1 MSDRPIARRAV
12 IVLVLLT
19 AATATA
25 APPLFVDEIVVTAT
39 GDECPPEEVPIP
51 ITVVGR
57 DEMDDIQADTLA
69 DVLRRVP
76 GINVARSGGEGGVTS
91 VFTRGTE
98 SDHTL
103 VMVDGIR
110 LNSPYF
116 AGYDFSLL
124 PTAGLERVEVARG
137 PFSALWGAD
146 AVGGVVN
153 VIPARAEEGLGGG
166 VAVEG
171 GGDSWQRL
179 EGSLTWGSGPL
190 HAFVSGFT
198 RSGEEA
204 LPNSDY
210 ELRQALADVG
220 WSWGH
225 GSRAAILVQ
234 RLESVTGIPYA
245 APGSPSPERRQWSDQ
260 TVLAVPL
267 SIGVTPGWEL
277 EVSAASV
284 DRRFRFRDP
293 DDPYGYTHAVT
304 DADSVQGR
312 LVSHHELD
320 GHALSWGGEWRED
333 TVTDVSSF
341 GTSLDE
347 TSQTVHSVFVQDVWQ
362 PAAGLQIVAGL
373 RRDTTDTWGSELS
386 PRINL
391 GWRVADRV
399 EIRAGAGEAFRQPSL
414 GELYYPGSGNTDL
427 EPERARS
434 WELGVSGWWQ
444 RRAGRWQL
452 AVFSTDVEDL
462 VEFDSATYAFAN
474 IAEATIHGGEA
485 SVELPLARRLLAS
498 AEVTYLETA
507 DDAGRPLPRRPGWS
521 GSISFTG
528 SVGSHLSGDLSL
540 RWVGP
545 RQDVDPLSL
554 LRVTNAGFVT
564 ADVALA
570 VAVGSGLELTGR
582 VVNLADRRYAEVLGY
597 PAPGRRVVGGLR
609 WRP

>member
-1 MSDRPIARRAV
+1 MSDRPVTRHAAAV
-12 IVLVLLT
+12 IVLLT
-19 AATATA
+19 ATAATA

-39 GDECPPEEVPIP
+39 GDERSRDEVPVP

-57 DEMDDIQADTLA
+57 EEMDDIQADTVA

-76 GINVARSGGEGGVTS
+76 GIDVARSGAEGAVTS

-166 VAVEG
+166 VALEG

-179 EGSLTWGSGPL
+179 EGSLTWSSGPVD
-190 HAFVSGFT
+190 AFVSGFT

-204 LPNSDY
+204 LPNSDF
-210 ELRQALADVG
+210 ELRQGLADVG

-234 RLESVTGIPYA
+234 RLESVTGIPYS

-267 SIGVTPGWEL
+267 SIGLTPGWEL
-277 EVSAASV
+277 EVSASSV
-284 DRRFRFRDP
+284 DRRFRFQDP
-293 DDPYGYTHAVT
+293 GDPYGYTRATT
-304 DADSVQGR
+304 DADTVQGR

-320 GHALSWGGEWRED
+320 GHTLSWGGEWRED

-341 GTSLDE
+341 GTSLDGA
-347 TSQTVHSVFVQDVWQ
+347 SQAVRSVFVQDVWQ
-362 PAAGLQIVAGL
+362 PARALQVVAGL
-373 RRDTTDTWGSELS
+373 RRDATDAWGSELS

-391 GWRVADRV
+391 GWRVADRL
-399 EIRAGAGEAFRQPSL
+399 EIRAGAGSAFRQPSL
-414 GELYYPGSGNTDL
+414 GELYYPGSGNADL

-462 VEFDSATYAFAN
+462 VEFDSATYTFAN
-474 IAEATIHGGEA
+474 VAEATIHGGEA
-485 SVELPLARRLLAS
+485 SLELPLAHRLLAS
-498 AEVTYLETA
+498 AQITYLETA
-507 DDAGRPLPRRPGWS
+507 DTAGRALPRRPEWS
-521 GSISFTG
+521 GSLSFTG
-528 SVGSHLSGDLSL
+528 SVGAHLSGDLSL

-554 LRVTNAGFVT
+554 LRVRNGGFVT
-564 ADVALA
+564 ADLAFA

-582 VVNLADRRYAEVLGY
+582 VVNVADRRYQEVLGY